1 MRDRPRSLYRLDQT
15 LSTAA
20 WSSRQA
26 SRTPAERSAA
36 TATER
41 ASFGSFLFVFPAAS
55 SRTRAASLGWTSST
69 RSPAASSC
77 WASSCPIPPAPST
90 AQVRCGQAAA
100 QASSRCTCSALAGTR
115 SSPSRSSA
123 ALTAAAVCEPLCG
136 STPIITTA
144 MASLPSPRGREP
156 WRACLIPG
164 PSLVLAPLWS
174 HATAR
179 PRQAGTSLISQA
191 TTARPAGG
199 SRASPTG
206 TSQRYET
213 RLTAIPARSVASIY
227 NEAVLSWRALGL
239 MAENGSDCCDHLE
252 IRAARMCRGGTA
264 PVAVPCHLTAPG
276 GDSAGRR

>member
-1 MRDRPRSLYRLDQT
+1 VRDRPRSLYRLDQT

-20 WSSRQA
+20 WSPRQA

-77 WASSCPIPPAPST
+77 WASRCPVPPAPST
-90 AQVRCGQAAA
+90 AQVRSGHAAA
-100 QASSRCTCSALAGTR
+100 QASSRCSWPALARTR

-144 MASLPSPRGREP
+144 MASFPSPQG
-156 WRACLIPG
+156 
-164 PSLVLAPLWS
+164 
-174 HATAR
+174 
-179 PRQAGTSLISQA
+179 AGTVAGMPHSRTVASARASLEPRHGEA
-191 TTARPAGG
+191 PAGRHVVNKPGHTRGWPAGG

-227 NEAVLSWRALGL
+227 NEADVRVITRLTMWRCVRSVHAEPGSCSVLGP
-239 MAENGSDCCDHLE
+239 D
-252 IRAARMCRGGTA
+252 TA
-264 PVAVPCHLTAPG
+264 W
-276 GDSAGRR
+276 